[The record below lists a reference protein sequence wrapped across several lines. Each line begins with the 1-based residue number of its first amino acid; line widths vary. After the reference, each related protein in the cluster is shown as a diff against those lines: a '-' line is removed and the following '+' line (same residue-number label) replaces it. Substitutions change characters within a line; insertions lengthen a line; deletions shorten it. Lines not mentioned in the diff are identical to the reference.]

1 MTKRTNSKVYKIR
14 KLHAEQPSL
23 TAAQIA
29 AKLKIEKS
37 YVSTQLWKLKREST
51 PILASNITVQ
61 NEARTEPTVADSKP
75 LDTTAA
81 ILEERGK
88 RYGAFVDHARVTQ
101 TLKYEI
107 GLELVARDK
116 KLLPDQ
122 MEALDMICHKIGRI
136 VNGDPDYADSWAD
149 IAGYARLV
157 ADRLEGKVR

>member
-1 MTKRTNSKVYKIR
+1 MTKRTNSKVAKIR
-14 KLHAEQPSL
+14 KLYAEQPDL

-29 AKLKIEKS
+29 AKLKIAKP
-37 YVSTQLWKLKREST
+37 YVATQLWKLKQV
-51 PILASNITVQ
+51 PVSNVTEE
-61 NEARTEPTVADSKP
+61 NEARIEPTVPVTPAP
-75 LDTTAA
+75 DTTTA

-88 RYGAFVDHARVTQ
+88 RYGAFVGHARITQ

-107 GLELVARDK
+107 GQELLCHN
-116 KLLPDQ
+116 KLLSPDQ